1 MPFLKG
7 ELIVGSQSSAPT
19 SPTPV
24 NGQLY
29 YNSSENKLYAR
40 INSAWV
46 AIAG

>member
-1 MPFLKG
+1 MLKG
-7 ELIVGSQSSAPT
+7 QLIVGSLSSAPT
-19 SPTPV
+19 SPTPT

-29 YNSSENKLYAR
+29 YDTTQNKLYAR